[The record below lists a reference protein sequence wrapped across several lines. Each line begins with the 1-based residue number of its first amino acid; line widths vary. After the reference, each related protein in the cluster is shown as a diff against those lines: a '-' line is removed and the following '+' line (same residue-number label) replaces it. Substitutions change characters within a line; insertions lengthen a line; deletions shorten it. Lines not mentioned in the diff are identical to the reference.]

1 MLLCKSVK
9 SFPRCLATDKS
20 LWKGTVQVDDN
31 PEGSAK
37 FVVRECLNDE
47 TREFIIWK
55 AYESEAPVN
64 VVPNMKLSPIGE
76 YHTYFED
83 PTTIRQKWRWY
94 RSADKKNDAEAQ

>member
-1 MLLCKSVK
+1 M
-9 SFPRCLATDKS
+9 ATDKS
-20 LWKGTVQVDDN
+20 LWKGIVQVDDY
-31 PEGSAK
+31 PEGSAE

-83 PTTIRQKWRWY
+83 PTTMRQKWRWY